1 RLRGSWN
8 RCSAAYLMH
17 RCPSTRQQIIG
28 PFGRSPIL
36 KRLTL
41 VISRLIFYNGAMSTA
56 QCYRLRDAF
65 LYARSRT
72 TRVIVLFCGRDFWS
86 NGIDLNAIEA
96 SVDPAE
102 ESWRNINAIDD
113 LIIEILNTTCHLVIA
128 GLRGNAGAGGAMLA
142 LAADHVYAMSG
153 VVLNPHYRSM

>member
-1 RLRGSWN
+1 I
-8 RCSAAYLMH
+8 AYTEEADVGYL
-17 RCPSTRQQIIG
+17 S
-28 PFGRSPIL
+28 FD
-36 KRLTL
+36 
-41 VISRLIFYNGAMSTA
+41 FYKGAMSTT
-56 QCYRLRDAF
+56 QCYRLRNTF
-65 LYARSRT
+65 LYARSRP
-72 TRVIVLFCGRDFWS
+72 TRVIVLFGGRDFWS

-128 GLRGNAGAGGAMLA
+128 GLRGNAGAVCAMLA

-153 VVLNPHYRSM
+153 SSSIRITEAWDCMDQSTGHIRFRDGLAPCGR